1 MTGLAESSALLLFDK
16 ACDVWQVVF
25 FCRSDTV
32 STSTANAAHGLR
44 REVRA
49 QRVLKD
55 KKIKYTAEGE

>member
-16 ACDVWQVVF
+16 ARDVWQIVF
-25 FCRSDTV
+25 FCHSDTV
-32 STSTANAAHGLR
+32 ATSTANAAHGLR
-44 REVRA
+44 REARE